1 MIKFHARTD
10 VGRKRRNNEDSLLA
24 AAEVG
29 LFVVADGVGG
39 RKAGELASAITV
51 NTFQKYGPRLQEV
64 VKAFEKDPNRTTRN
78 GVLWLLDEAA
88 NMASKRVYEA
98 AAPTGR
104 QGMTTT
110 LVAMVVGGGG
120 AFIVHVG
127 DSRAY
132 LQRDRELRQLTED
145 HSMVNQLL
153 RQGSITQEEAVRSR
167 YRNVI
172 TRAIGLYPSVQ
183 ADTLFIELVE
193 GDRLMLCSDGCSD
206 LISPTAISAIMNE
219 GSVTQSCDTLIQAS
233 LDAGGKDN
241 VTVIVVEPEAVLEAK
256 SVASRAQAMERLF
269 LFQDLPFHARLRVSR
284 IVSEVRAEDGQ
295 VLVHQGDAGDTMYTV
310 VHGEVAVVVDGT
322 EVTRLGSGQHFG
334 ELTLA
339 DQLPRS
345 ADIIARGPCRLLC
358 IERSAL
364 HDFCML
370 EPVLGN
376 QIMWKL
382 VVTLGTRL
390 RQTNKMLGNTPG
402 DITD

>member
-24 AAEVG
+24 TAEAG

-51 NTFQKYGPRLQEV
+51 NTFQKYGPRLKEAVQ
-64 VKAFEKDPNRTTRN
+64 AYADNPSRAARN
-78 GVLWLLDEAA
+78 GVLRMLDEAA
-88 NMASKRVYEA
+88 IVASKRVYEA
-98 AAPTGR
+98 AAQTGR

-110 LVAMVVGGGG
+110 LVAAVVGGGG

-132 LQRDRELRQLTED
+132 LLRDGELRQLTED

-153 RQGSITQEEAVRSR
+153 RQGSITAEEAVRSR

-183 ADTLFIELVE
+183 SDTLFIELIQ

-206 LISPTAISAIMNE
+206 LVSAEDIGRFLGDANVTTA
-219 GSVTQSCDTLIQAS
+219 CDALIQAS
-233 LDAGGKDN
+233 LEAGGKDN
-241 VTVIVVEPEAVLEAK
+241 ITVIVLEPEAVLEAEA
-256 SVASRAQAMERLF
+256 VASRARAMEQLF
-269 LFQDLPFHARLRVSR
+269 LFQDLPFRARLRVSR
-284 IVSEVRAEDGQ
+284 IVSEITAEDGR
-295 VLVHQGDAGDTMYTV
+295 VLVRQGEVGDAMFSV
-310 VHGEVAVVVDGT
+310 VQGEVAVVIDGK
-322 EVTRLGSGQHFG
+322 EVTRLGAGQHFG
-334 ELTLA
+334 ELALT

-345 ADIIARGPCRLLC
+345 ADIVARGTCRLLA
-358 IERSAL
+358 IERAAL

-376 QIMWKL
+376 QILWKL
-382 VVTLGTRL
+382 MVTLGARL
-390 RQTNKMLGNTPG
+390 RSTNKLL
-402 DITD
+402 TDHRHLA